1 MEGLTEE
8 QKAFRI
14 RKMKTRFR
22 VLDVNRNGFV
32 STEDFDELAKRFIEK
47 AKLSGEQVT
56 RLQKSLQVCFS
67 KHSYVYSSDGQ
78 AIKARGQN

>member
-14 RKMKTRFR
+14 RKLKTRFR
-22 VLDVNRNGFV
+22 VLDVDRNGFM
-32 STEDFDELAKRFIEK
+32 SAEDYDELARRFIEK

-56 RLQKSLQVCFS
+56 RLKKSFQVCS
-67 KHSYVYSSDGQ
+67 IKRVYSSS
-78 AIKARGQN
+78 R